1 MFQEPDGATPVDPD
15 EIKGLKFKH
24 VTTRGE
30 LNELEQANIQQGLRW
45 LQRRRTGDVLTDEFT
60 RNLHTRLFGEVWSW
74 AGSYRQTEKNIGID
88 PLQIAV
94 QLRELFENA
103 KFWVEHDTYNPLE
116 AAARYHHRLTQIHPF
131 VNGNGRHARISA
143 DTLLKDYYDHLPI
156 DWAKGNNLEISGT
169 RRNDYIT
176 ALRAADA
183 QHFDL
188 LFVFVGLE
196 SKT

>member
-1 MFQEPDGATPVDPD
+1 MFKEPDGATPLDPD

-24 VTTRGE
+24 ITTRGE

-94 QLRELFENA
+94 QLRELYENA
-103 KFWVEHDTYNPLE
+103 KFWVEHNTYNPLE

-143 DTLLKDYYDHLPI
+143 DTLLKDYYGHLPI
-156 DWAKGNNLEISGT
+156 DWAKGNTLEISGA

-183 QHFDL
+183 QRFDL
-188 LFVFVGLE
+188 LFDFVGLE
-196 SKT
+196 

>member
-1 MFQEPDGATPVDPD
+1 MFKEPDGATPLDPD

-24 VTTRGE
+24 ITTRGE

-88 PLQIAV
+88 PFQIAV
-94 QLRELFENA
+94 QLRELYENA
-103 KFWVEHDTYNPLE
+103 KFWVEHNTYNPLE

-143 DTLLKDYYDHLPI
+143 DTLLKDYYGHLPI
-156 DWAKGNNLEISGT
+156 DWAKGNTLEISGA
-169 RRNDYIT
+169 RRKDYIT

-183 QHFDL
+183 QRFDL
-188 LFVFVGLE
+188 LFDFVGLE
-196 SKT
+196 